1 MMPTGI
7 SFRALRSNATSM
19 PCGIMFGVIIECD
32 TQDEYRYHIDNPEIL
47 EDDSMERRMLN
58 YLSVGSTLT
67 DSQSVHD
74 CILLENMPTG
84 NEHLLTII
92 KTIKS
97 ENKVEVD
104 YV

>member
-1 MMPTGI
+1 
-7 SFRALRSNATSM
+7 
-19 PCGIMFGVIIECD
+19 
-32 TQDEYRYHIDNPEIL
+32 
-47 EDDSMERRMLN
+47 MLN

-84 NEHLLTII
+84 DEHLLTII